1 MSRLEDMALFVDVVD
16 AGSFTAAAQRN
27 GLSKSLVS
35 RRIAALED
43 RLDARLLNRTTRR
56 LTLTDTGANFLE
68 RAIRILAEV
77 EEAEAL
83 AARLD
88 AEPRGTLHVAAPMS
102 FGWGHL
108 APALG
113 HFMTSHPGLV
123 VELDLNDRYVDLAS
137 ERHDMAVRIGKLTDS
152 SLVAR
157 RLAPSRRVV
166 VASPDYLARRGRP
179 TVPADL
185 AGHDCLVYSNRTIAE
200 QWRLGDRV
208 TAALN
213 TKVKANN
220 GEALCAA
227 AEAGLGLAVL
237 PTFIAGPPIVRGA
250 LEIVMPGIPHEDA
263 AVYAV
268 YLPSR
273 HLSAKVRLLV
283 DYLAAH
289 FGGRACPYWDEGL
302 FPAG

>member
-1 MSRLEDMALFVDVVD
+1 MNRLEDMALFIDVVE

-56 LTLTDTGANFLE
+56 LTLTDTGSNFFE
-68 RAIRILAEV
+68 RATRILAEV

-102 FGWGHL
+102 FGCVHL

-113 HFMTSHPGLV
+113 TFMARHPGLI
-123 VELDLNDRYVDLAS
+123 VELDLNDRFVDLAS
-137 ERHDMAVRIGKLTDS
+137 ERYDMAVRIGRLTDS

-157 RLAPSRRVV
+157 RLAPSRAII
-166 VASPDYLARRGRP
+166 VASPAYLERRGTP
-179 TVPADL
+179 ETPADL
-185 AGHDCLVYSNRTIAE
+185 AGHDCLIYSNRTVAE
-200 QWRLGDRV
+200 QWRLGDR
-208 TAALN
+208 AAAGLN
-213 TKVKANN
+213 PRLKANN

-237 PTFIAGPPIVRGA
+237 PTFIAGPAVMRGTLRMVLA
-250 LEIVMPGIPHEDA
+250 NVPLEESGVH
-263 AVYAV
+263 AV

-283 DYLAAH
+283 DFLASH
-289 FGGRACPYWDEGL
+289 FGGRPYWDEGL
-302 FPAG
+302 FPAA